1 MNISLSV
8 FSPLNLLVPQ
18 GLSQFVS
25 HVLKFSTKG
34 DVANRESLNRLDK
47 LTHGY
52 TPSNAKLYGHKGPH
66 QNGHVH
72 LIGSGPGDAELLTLK
87 AYRLLQSV
95 DVVMYDWLVNPEI
108 LDMIP
113 AHVERRFVGKK
124 CGQHSM
130 TQVQISELLVSVA
143 KQGKSIARLKGGDPA
158 IFARAAEECEMLTQ
172 HQIPFSIV
180 PGITAASGAS
190 AYAGIPLT
198 HRDCAQSVRFITAHL
213 KDPALQPDWQSLVS
227 GAMPD
232 EQGKNAE
239 TLVFYMGLRRIKS
252 IMQQLQQ
259 HGLPMDMPVAIIDK
273 ATSTEQQVCIGHVKN
288 IAQRLES
295 RQFTGPA
302 LIIVGEVVS
311 KRQRVVSYHQQDSLQ
326 CSEHYLAAH
335 SA

>member
-1 MNISLSV
+1 MSLSLSV
-8 FSPLNLLVPQ
+8 FSPLNFLVPQ

-25 HVLKFSTKG
+25 HVLKFSIKDDGVNHNQLNGLNQVTRQNKHRRQQHQGYKG
-34 DVANRESLNRLDK
+34 A
-47 LTHGY
+47 
-52 TPSNAKLYGHKGPH
+52 

-113 AHVERRFVGKK
+113 SHVERRFVGKK
-124 CGQHSM
+124 CGEHSM

-172 HQIPFSIV
+172 HHIPFSIV

-259 HGLPMDMPVAIIDK
+259 HGLPTDMPVAIIDK
-273 ATSTEQQVCIGHVKN
+273 ATSTEQQVCIGQVKN
-288 IAQRLES
+288 IAQRLEN

-326 CSEHYLAAH
+326 CSANYLATR

>member
-1 MNISLSV
+1 MNLSLSV
-8 FSPLNLLVPQ
+8 FSPLNFLVPQ

-25 HVLKFSTKG
+25 HVLKFSIKDDGVNHNQLNGLNQVTRQNKHRRQQHQGYKG
-34 DVANRESLNRLDK
+34 A
-47 LTHGY
+47 
-52 TPSNAKLYGHKGPH
+52 

-113 AHVERRFVGKK
+113 SHVERRFVGKK
-124 CGQHSM
+124 CGEHSM

-259 HGLPMDMPVAIIDK
+259 HGLPIDMPVAIIDK
-273 ATSTEQQVCIGHVKN
+273 ATSTEQQVCIGQVKN
-288 IAQRLES
+288 IAQRLEN

-326 CSEHYLAAH
+326 CSADYLATR